1 MIVKIALA
9 FALAAFAFGGYQT
22 LRLQIAHASLEQLN
36 RDFGQCQATLAAYL
50 EGEEIDNA
58 LPDDLRDYNPR
69 NEWMRR
75 LLSSD
80 AAIP

>member
-1 MIVKIALA
+1 MIAKIALA
-9 FALAAFAFGGYQT
+9 LALVASAFGGYQT
-22 LRLQIAHASLEQLN
+22 LHLQIANSSLEQLG

-58 LPDDLRDYNPR
+58 LPDDLRDYDPR

-75 LLSSD
+75 LLPPD